1 MNRAKLAMLA
11 GTSLCLGF
19 GPSYAADMPVK
30 ARVAPVVVSDPW
42 VGWYAGGNIG
52 YSWGK
57 TETTISVGPLG
68 MVADGGAFS
77 FPGATNSPSSKVNG
91 VIGGVQFGYVGRIAP
106 SWLGGIEA
114 DFQWSGQKGSARGAF
129 GPNSTDC
136 SFDDCTY
143 SGAHDVTARLNFF
156 GTFRGKAGPEING
169 IWLYGTGGF
178 AYGQLSVSGNNSLAL
193 VDNHQFAPPELLA
206 AYSTPFSYSRL
217 KGGWTA
223 GFGAEG
229 LIGNGPWRWK
239 VEYLHID
246 LGDIKGGMFA
256 AVPFV
261 QVNTTRFTDEILR
274 VGINYR
280 FGDDKVSRPVL
291 PVKAPPAALLA
302 WTGGYVGVNAGYLN
316 SVGRT
321 NTDAQIL
328 STSTASEE
336 SPNVVTSATNQFNNR
351 SDGFLGG
358 VQAGY
363 NYQFSPSFVAGVEAD
378 IQGTT
383 LHRDF
388 SATNSVTSNYQGA
401 IWTTRSPTDWTI
413 LQQYAAGLA

>member
-1 MNRAKLAMLA
+1 
-11 GTSLCLGF
+11 
-19 GPSYAADMPVK
+19 
-30 ARVAPVVVSDPW
+30 
-42 VGWYAGGNIG
+42 
-52 YSWGK
+52 
-57 TETTISVGPLG
+57 
-68 MVADGGAFS
+68 
-77 FPGATNSPSSKVNG
+77 
-91 VIGGVQFGYVGRIAP
+91 
-106 SWLGGIEA
+106 
-114 DFQWSGQKGSARGAF
+114 
-129 GPNSTDC
+129 
-136 SFDDCTY
+136 
-143 SGAHDVTARLNFF
+143 
-156 GTFRGKAGPEING
+156 
-169 IWLYGTGGF
+169 
-178 AYGQLSVSGNNSLAL
+178 
-193 VDNHQFAPPELLA
+193 
-206 AYSTPFSYSRL
+206 
-217 KGGWTA
+217 
-223 GFGAEG
+223 
-229 LIGNGPWRWK
+229 
-239 VEYLHID
+239 
-246 LGDIKGGMFA
+246 
-256 AVPFV
+256 
-261 QVNTTRFTDEILR
+261 
-274 VGINYR
+274 
-280 FGDDKVSRPVL
+280 
-291 PVKAPPAALLA
+291 LLA